1 VPWLRRE
8 ERSIVVQGGGGPVY
22 EIFTHGRFEVAPEN
36 EQTFVDAW
44 SEFAA
49 WASERDGAGTLRLV
63 RDVRNP
69 GRFVSFGQWDDADA
83 VRAWKS
89 SAEFKERIGR
99 VVKQAKEF
107 EPTELVAI
115 VKVTEGTVEV
125 LSPPAGIGPI
135 HAPA

>member
-1 VPWLRRE
+1 M
-8 ERSIVVQGGGGPVY
+8 Y

-36 EQTFVDAW
+36 EQAFVEAW

-49 WASERDGAGTLRLV
+49 WASARDGAGTLRLV

-89 SAEFKERIGR
+89 SSEFKERIGR
-99 VVKQAKEF
+99 VVRHAEQF
-107 EPTELVAI
+107 EPTELVTLVRVAG
-115 VKVTEGTVEV
+115 GTVEA
-125 LSPPAGIGPI
+125 LSPPAGIEPI
-135 HAPA
+135 HAPT

>member
-1 VPWLRRE
+1 M
-8 ERSIVVQGGGGPVY
+8 Y

-36 EQTFVDAW
+36 EQAFIDAW

-63 RDVRNP
+63 RDVRSP

-83 VRAWKS
+83 IRAWKS

-99 VVKQAKEF
+99 VVGQSTEF
-107 EPTELVAI
+107 EPTELVTIA
-115 VKVTEGTVEV
+115 KVAGGTVEL
-125 LSPPAGIGPI
+125 LSPPGGIEPI
-135 HAPA
+135 HAPT